1 MSSEILDYCDEILE
15 FAMRDSMMVLSRTD
29 RDEYVNKCNTKYEDF
44 FTKYPTL
51 FYKIIDDPVSFK
63 NHGRKRLLK
72 MLNTKNDIDTN
83 KTTHE
88 EASKKIGKSYY
99 NEYVKPVIKEE
110 PNRTSENVKNEISQL
125 IDSLSEVKINE
136 KK

>member
-15 FAMRDSMMVLSRTD
+15 FVMRDSMAVLSRTD

-51 FYKIIDDPVSFK
+51 FYKIIDDPISFK